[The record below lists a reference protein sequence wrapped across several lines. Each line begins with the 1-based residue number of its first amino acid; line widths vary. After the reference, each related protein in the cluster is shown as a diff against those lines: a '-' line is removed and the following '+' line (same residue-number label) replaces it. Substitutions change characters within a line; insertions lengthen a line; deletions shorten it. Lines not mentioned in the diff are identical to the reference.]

1 MDANLTADQIL
12 TKPGVGL
19 RSLIPLAQAARP
31 RQWIK
36 NLACFAGLVFS
47 GRMFDPAAIVESILA
62 FAGFCLAASA
72 VYLLNDVVDRRVDLL
87 NPSKRNRPIASGLV
101 PVSWRWGRRVCW
113 RSEPSPRQS
122 NWHRSASWCCLST
135 WQ

>member
-1 MDANLTADQIL
+1 MDANLTADAIL

-47 GRMFDPAAIVESILA
+47 GRMFEPVAIVESILA

-72 VYLLNDVVDRRVDLL
+72 VYLLNDVVDRRLDRL
-87 NPSKRNRPIASGLV
+87 NPSKRDRPIASGLV

-113 RSEPSPRQS
+113 RSERSGRRS
-122 NWHRSASWCCLST
+122 GWHRSASWC
-135 WQ
+135 

>member
-1 MDANLTADQIL
+1 MDANLSAIAVL
-12 TKPGVGL
+12 PKPHAGI

-47 GRMFDPAAIVESILA
+47 GRMFEPGAILESILA

-72 VYLLNDVVDRRVDLL
+72 VYLLNDVVDRGLDRL
-87 NPSKRNRPIASGLV
+87 NPSKQHRPIASGLV
-101 PVSWRWGRRVCW
+101 PVSWCLRPRPCW
-113 RSEPSPRQS
+113 PAGHSARPSG
-122 NWHRSASWCCLST
+122 WHLSAAWCSRCT
-135 WQ
+135 W